1 MLSWGVALGLKPGA
15 VEVRG
20 TQEVGPAQLRDYWQV
35 AGPQVRG
42 KEKESEGLLTP
53 LPLNGEHSTF

>member
-1 MLSWGVALGLKPGA
+1 MLSWGAAVGLKPGA

-20 TQEVGPAQLRDYWQV
+20 TQEVGPAWLRNCWKV

-42 KEKESEGLLTP
+42 KGKEREGLLTP